1 MTELFVGPLTYRRFM
16 DTFKMLYTSKTKE
29 RKEMVEKLKWDTN
42 AFPFTQTKILMLQ
55 KKLKVFS

>member
-1 MTELFVGPLTYRRFM
+1 M